1 VIRDGHMAL
10 PFSCRQT
17 SNWRNLENGS
27 HFVALGLCPF
37 QIKQQ
42 LEIENLFPI
51 AHHGAFPGGG
61 SSS

>member
-1 VIRDGHMAL
+1 MAL

-27 HFVALGLCPF
+27 HFVALGLCPI

-42 LEIENLFPI
+42 LKIENLYTI
-51 AHHGAFPGGG
+51 AHYGTFPGGG